1 MKGNKMLK
9 NITQTQWL
17 AIIIGVL
24 TGLTGMTT
32 QLTTLFGPTTTTV
45 ILAADTIAVM
55 IISVV
60 LTVTTGQASVVQQ
73 VAAMPGVTRISVN
86 EQASAALAS
95 VATDPAT
102 PKVGPSSPDVRPTL
116 VATAKAG

>member
-1 MKGNKMLK
+1 MLK

-17 AIIIGVL
+17 EIFIGVL
-24 TGLTGMTT
+24 TGLTGKTT

-86 EQASAALAS
+86 EQASPALAS
-95 VATDPAT
+95 VATDPAQA
-102 PKVGPSSPDVRPTL
+102 KVGPATPEARPTL
-116 VATAKAG
+116 VQAAKSA